1 MKKQNFQEALHSLI
15 GFNVSI
21 ISDDKTVHDGVV
33 LDVKSDFI
41 VIQMNPDKPC
51 YFNLNQVY
59 ALSKNTKEFQVQ
71 ILDHELTQKQSF
83 TELIN
88 ELKGHWVT
96 INRENNL
103 SLDGFLSTVTNDYIV
118 LLNKDKQLYIQLS
131 NILYI
136 FKGIENKESSENKQQ
151 ENKDGKTENKQSES
165 DQVKESDSM
174 LMEDTEVNS
183 KEKEEPVEEK
193 QEQAILTIGKEEQPL
208 PTEISAY
215 PEVLSVVKEEPVEE
229 KQEQAILTI
238 GKEEQPLP
246 TEISAYP
253 EVLSVVKEEPVE
265 EKQEQAI
272 LTIGKEGPTSPT
284 ERSTHAEVLSDVRE
298 EQTVQSSVNEVNK
311 NQSNVKK
318 STNKYKKQKSTE
330 KKKKSEKENPSESN
344 PEISAHPEVLS
355 NVREELTLQS
365 TVNEVNK
372 DQSNVIKKSADK
384 KYKKQ
389 KSREKKKKEGK
400 KENPSVTN
408 NKDRQDEIQENL
420 TEVFRNSSPQE
431 MNEQSAKKNDLKE
444 KRKLIDKKCYELIKS
459 TEKMSTDNGNQ
470 KNEYYSLMKF
480 AEKMHGKLKA
490 KRSKP

>member
-59 ALSKNTKEFQVQ
+59 ALSKNTKEFQAQ
-71 ILDHELTQKQSF
+71 ILDQEPTQKQSF

-88 ELKGHWVT
+88 ELKGNWVT
-96 INRENNL
+96 VKRDNNL
-103 SLDGFLSTVTNDYIV
+103 TFDGFLSTVTNNYIV
-118 LLNKDKQLYIQLS
+118 LINKDKQLYVQLS

-136 FKGIENKESSENKQQ
+136 FKGIDNKESSENKQQ
-151 ENKDGKTENKQSES
+151 ENKDEKTESKQAEG
-165 DQVKESDSM
+165 DQAKESDSK
-174 LMEDTEVNS
+174 LMEDAEVNS

-208 PTEISAY
+208 STEISA
-215 PEVLSVVKEEPVEE
+215 L
-229 KQEQAILTI
+229 
-238 GKEEQPLP
+238 
-246 TEISAYP
+246 P

-272 LTIGKEGPTSPT
+272 LTIGKEGPASPT

-298 EQTVQSSVNEVNK
+298 EPTVQSSVNEVNK

-330 KKKKSEKENPSESN
+330 KKKKSKKEKASETN

-355 NVREELTLQS
+355 NVREEPTFQS

-384 KYKKQ
+384 NKKQ

-408 NKDRQDEIQENL
+408 NKDRHDEIQENL
-420 TEVFRNSSPQE
+420 TEVFRESNPQE
-431 MNEQSAKKNDLKE
+431 MNDQSAKKNDLKE
-444 KRKLIDKKCYELIKS
+444 KRKLIDKKCYELMKS
-459 TEKMSTDNGNQ
+459 TEKMNTDNGNQ
-470 KNEYYSLMKF
+470 KNEYYSLTKF
-480 AEKMHGKLKA
+480 AERMQGKLKA
-490 KRSKP
+490 KRLKP

>member
-59 ALSKNTKEFQVQ
+59 ALSKNTKEFQAQ
-71 ILDHELTQKQSF
+71 ILDHEPTQKQSF

-96 INRENNL
+96 VKRDNNL
-103 SLDGFLSTVTNDYIV
+103 TFDGFLSTVTNNYIV
-118 LLNKDKQLYIQLS
+118 LINKDKQLYVQLS

-136 FKGIENKESSENKQQ
+136 FKGIDNKESSDNKQQ
-151 ENKDGKTENKQSES
+151 ENKDEKTESKQAEG
-165 DQVKESDSM
+165 DQAKESDSK
-174 LMEDTEVNS
+174 LMEDAEVNS

-193 QEQAILTIGKEEQPL
+193 QEQAILTIGKEGPAS
-208 PTEISAY
+208 PTEISAL
-215 PEVLSVVKEEPVEE
+215 PEVLSF
-229 KQEQAILTI
+229 
-238 GKEEQPLP
+238 
-246 TEISAYP
+246 
-253 EVLSVVKEEPVE
+253 VKEEPVE

-272 LTIGKEGPTSPT
+272 LTIGKEGPALPT
-284 ERSTHAEVLSDVRE
+284 ERSTHPEVLSDVRE
-298 EQTVQSSVNEVNK
+298 EPTVQSSVNEVNK
-311 NQSNVKK
+311 DQSNVKK

-330 KKKKSEKENPSESN
+330 KKKNKSK
-344 PEISAHPEVLS
+344 
-355 NVREELTLQS
+355 
-365 TVNEVNK
+365 K
-372 DQSNVIKKSADK
+372 DVKKSTNK
-384 KYKKQ
+384 NKKQ
-389 KSREKKKKEGK
+389 KSREKKKKESK

-420 TEVFRNSSPQE
+420 TEVFRESNPQE

-444 KRKLIDKKCYELIKS
+444 KRKLIDKKCYELMKS
-459 TEKMSTDNGNQ
+459 TEKMNTDNGNQ
-470 KNEYYSLMKF
+470 KNEYYSLTKF
-480 AEKMHGKLKA
+480 AERMQGKLKA
-490 KRSKP
+490 KRLKP

>member
-59 ALSKNTKEFQVQ
+59 ALSKNTKEFQAQ
-71 ILDHELTQKQSF
+71 MIDHEPTQKQSF

-88 ELKGHWVT
+88 ELKGNWVT
-96 INRENNL
+96 VKRDNNL
-103 SLDGFLSTVTNDYIV
+103 TFDGFLSTVTNNYIV
-118 LLNKDKQLYIQLS
+118 LINKDKQLYVQLS

-136 FKGIENKESSENKQQ
+136 FNGIDNKESSDNKQQ
-151 ENKDGKTENKQSES
+151 ENKDEKTESKQSEG
-165 DQVKESDSM
+165 DQAKESDSK
-174 LMEDTEVNS
+174 LMEDAEVNS
-183 KEKEEPVEEK
+183 KEKEEPVEQK

-208 PTEISAY
+208 STEISAL
-215 PEVLSVVKEEPVEE
+215 PEVLSFVKEEPVE
-229 KQEQAILTI
+229 Q
-238 GKEEQPLP
+238 
-246 TEISAYP
+246 
-253 EVLSVVKEEPVE
+253 
-265 EKQEQAI
+265 KQEQAI
-272 LTIGKEGPTSPT
+272 LTIGKEGPALPT
-284 ERSTHAEVLSDVRE
+284 ERSTHPEVLSDVRE
-298 EQTVQSSVNEVNK
+298 EPTVQSSVNEVNK

-330 KKKKSEKENPSESN
+330 KKKKSKKEKASETN

-355 NVREELTLQS
+355 NVREEPTFQS

-400 KENPSVTN
+400 KEMPSETN
-408 NKDRQDEIQENL
+408 KKNIQGAIQENL
-420 TEVFRNSSPQE
+420 TEVFRESSPQE

-444 KRKLIDKKCYELIKS
+444 KRKLIDKKCYELMKS
-459 TEKMSTDNGNQ
+459 TEKMNTDNGNQ
-470 KNEYYSLMKF
+470 KNEYYSLTKF
-480 AEKMHGKLKA
+480 AERMHGKLKA

>member
-59 ALSKNTKEFQVQ
+59 ALSKNTKEFQAQ
-71 ILDHELTQKQSF
+71 ILDHEPTQKQSF

-96 INRENNL
+96 VKRDNNL
-103 SLDGFLSTVTNDYIV
+103 SFDGFLSTVTNNYIV
-118 LLNKDKQLYIQLS
+118 LINKDKQLYVQLS

-151 ENKDGKTENKQSES
+151 ENKDEKTESKQAEG
-165 DQVKESDSM
+165 DQAKESDSK
-174 LMEDTEVNS
+174 LMEDAEVNS

-193 QEQAILTIGKEEQPL
+193 QEQAILTIGKEGPAS
-208 PTEISAY
+208 PTEISAH
-215 PEVLSVVKEEPVEE
+215 PEVLSVVKEEQVGQ
-229 KQEQAILTI
+229 KQEQ
-238 GKEEQPLP
+238 G
-246 TEISAYP
+246 
-253 EVLSVVKEEPVE
+253 
-265 EKQEQAI
+265 I
-272 LTIGKEGPTSPT
+272 LTIGKEGPASPT
-284 ERSTHAEVLSDVRE
+284 EISTHAEVLSDVRE
-298 EQTVQSSVNEVNK
+298 EPTVQSSVNEVNK

-318 STNKYKKQKSTE
+318 STNKYKKRKSTE
-330 KKKKSEKENPSESN
+330 KNKNKSKKDVKKS
-344 PEISAHPEVLS
+344 
-355 NVREELTLQS
+355 T
-365 TVNEVNK
+365 
-372 DQSNVIKKSADK
+372 DK
-384 KYKKQ
+384 NNKQ
-389 KSREKKKKEGK
+389 KSREKKKKESK

-420 TEVFRNSSPQE
+420 TEVFRESNPQE

-444 KRKLIDKKCYELIKS
+444 KRKLIDKKCYELMKS
-459 TEKMSTDNGNQ
+459 TEKMNTDNGNQ
-470 KNEYYSLMKF
+470 KNEYYSLTKF
-480 AEKMHGKLKA
+480 AERMQGKLKA
-490 KRSKP
+490 KRLKP

>member
-59 ALSKNTKEFQVQ
+59 ALSKNTKEFQAQ
-71 ILDHELTQKQSF
+71 ILDQEPTQKQSF

-96 INRENNL
+96 VKRDNNL
-103 SLDGFLSTVTNDYIV
+103 TFDGFLSTVTNNYIV
-118 LLNKDKQLYIQLS
+118 LLNKDKQLYVQLS

-136 FKGIENKESSENKQQ
+136 FNGIENKKSSDNKQQ
-151 ENKDGKTENKQSES
+151 ENKDEKTESKQSEG
-165 DQVKESDSM
+165 DQAKESDSK
-174 LMEDTEVNS
+174 LMEVAEVNS

-208 PTEISAY
+208 STEISA
-215 PEVLSVVKEEPVEE
+215 L
-229 KQEQAILTI
+229 
-238 GKEEQPLP
+238 
-246 TEISAYP
+246 P

-272 LTIGKEGPTSPT
+272 LTIGKEGPASPT

-298 EQTVQSSVNEVNK
+298 EPTVQSSVNEVNK

-330 KKKKSEKENPSESN
+330 KKKKSKKEKASETN

-355 NVREELTLQS
+355 NVREEPTFQS

-372 DQSNVIKKSADK
+372 DKSADK
-384 KYKKQ
+384 NKKQ

-400 KENPSVTN
+400 KENPSVTKDRQDEIQENLTEVFRESSPQEMNEQSN

-420 TEVFRNSSPQE
+420 TEVFRESNPQE
-431 MNEQSAKKNDLKE
+431 MNDQSAKKNDLKE
-444 KRKLIDKKCYELIKS
+444 KRKLIDKKCYELMKS
-459 TEKMSTDNGNQ
+459 TEKMNTDNVNQ
-470 KNEYYSLMKF
+470 KNEYYSLTKF
-480 AEKMHGKLKA
+480 AERMQGKLKA
-490 KRSKP
+490 KRLKP

>member
-59 ALSKNTKEFQVQ
+59 ALSKNTKEFQAQ
-71 ILDHELTQKQSF
+71 MIDHEPTQKQSF

-88 ELKGHWVT
+88 ELKGNWVT
-96 INRENNL
+96 VKRDNNL
-103 SLDGFLSTVTNDYIV
+103 TFDGFLSTVTNNYIV
-118 LLNKDKQLYIQLS
+118 LLNKDKQLYVQLS

-136 FKGIENKESSENKQQ
+136 FKGIENKESSENKKQ
-151 ENKDGKTENKQSES
+151 ENKDEKTESKQAEG
-165 DQVKESDSM
+165 DQAKESDSK
-174 LMEDTEVNS
+174 LMEDAEVNS

-193 QEQAILTIGKEEQPL
+193 QEQAILTIGKEEQPVS
-208 PTEISAY
+208 TEISAL
-215 PEVLSVVKEEPVEE
+215 PEVLSF
-229 KQEQAILTI
+229 
-238 GKEEQPLP
+238 
-246 TEISAYP
+246 
-253 EVLSVVKEEPVE
+253 VKEEPVE

-272 LTIGKEGPTSPT
+272 LTIGKEGPASPT
-284 ERSTHAEVLSDVRE
+284 ERSTHPEVLSDVRE
-298 EQTVQSSVNEVNK
+298 EPTVQSSNEVNK
-311 NQSNVKK
+311 NQSIVKK

-330 KKKKSEKENPSESN
+330 KKKKSKKEKASETN

-355 NVREELTLQS
+355 NVREEPTFQS

-372 DQSNVIKKSADK
+372 DQSNVIEKSADK

-389 KSREKKKKEGK
+389 KSHEKKKKESK

-420 TEVFRNSSPQE
+420 TEVFRESSPQE

-444 KRKLIDKKCYELIKS
+444 KRKLIDKKCYELMKS
-459 TEKMSTDNGNQ
+459 TEKMNTDNGNQ
-470 KNEYYSLMKF
+470 KNEYYSLTKF
-480 AEKMHGKLKA
+480 AERMQGKLKA
-490 KRSKP
+490 KRLKP

>member
-59 ALSKNTKEFQVQ
+59 ALSKNTKEFQAQ
-71 ILDHELTQKQSF
+71 ILDHEPTQKQSF

-96 INRENNL
+96 VKRDNNL
-103 SLDGFLSTVTNDYIV
+103 TFDGFLSTVTNNYIV
-118 LLNKDKQLYIQLS
+118 LINKDKQLYVQLS

-136 FKGIENKESSENKQQ
+136 FKGIDNKESSDNKQQ
-151 ENKDGKTENKQSES
+151 ENKDEKTESKQAEG
-165 DQVKESDSM
+165 DQAKESDSK

-183 KEKEEPVEEK
+183 RE
-193 QEQAILTIGKEEQPL
+193 
-208 PTEISAY
+208 
-215 PEVLSVVKEEPVEE
+215 
-229 KQEQAILTI
+229 
-238 GKEEQPLP
+238 
-246 TEISAYP
+246 
-253 EVLSVVKEEPVE
+253 KEEPVE

-272 LTIGKEGPTSPT
+272 LTIGKEGPASPTEISAHPEVLSVMKEEQIGQKQEQGILTIGKEGPASPT

-298 EQTVQSSVNEVNK
+298 EPTVQSSVNEVNK

-330 KKKKSEKENPSESN
+330 KNKNKSKKDVKKS
-344 PEISAHPEVLS
+344 
-355 NVREELTLQS
+355 T
-365 TVNEVNK
+365 
-372 DQSNVIKKSADK
+372 DK
-384 KYKKQ
+384 NNKQ
-389 KSREKKKKEGK
+389 KSRAKKKKESK
-400 KENPSVTN
+400 KENPSVT
-408 NKDRQDEIQENL
+408 KVRQDEIQENL
-420 TEVFRNSSPQE
+420 TEVFRESSPQE

-444 KRKLIDKKCYELIKS
+444 KRKLIDKKCYELMKS
-459 TEKMSTDNGNQ
+459 TEKMNTDNGNQ

-480 AEKMHGKLKA
+480 AERMQGKLKA
-490 KRSKP
+490 KRLKP

>member
-59 ALSKNTKEFQVQ
+59 ALSKSTKEFQAQ
-71 ILDHELTQKQSF
+71 ILDQEPTQKQSF

-96 INRENNL
+96 VKRDNNL
-103 SLDGFLSTVTNDYIV
+103 TFDGFLSTVTNNYIV
-118 LLNKDKQLYIQLS
+118 LLNKDKQLYVQLS

-136 FKGIENKESSENKQQ
+136 FNGIENKKSADNKQQ
-151 ENKDGKTENKQSES
+151 ENKDEKTESKQSEG
-165 DQVKESDSM
+165 DQAKESDSK
-174 LMEDTEVNS
+174 LMEVAEVNS

-193 QEQAILTIGKEEQPL
+193 QEQAILTIGKE
-208 PTEISAY
+208 
-215 PEVLSVVKEEPVEE
+215 
-229 KQEQAILTI
+229 
-238 GKEEQPLP
+238 
-246 TEISAYP
+246 
-253 EVLSVVKEEPVE
+253 
-265 EKQEQAI
+265 
-272 LTIGKEGPTSPT
+272 GPASPT
-284 ERSTHAEVLSDVRE
+284 ERSTHPEVLSDVRE
-298 EQTVQSSVNEVNK
+298 EPTVQSSVNEVNK

-330 KKKKSEKENPSESN
+330 KNKNKSKKDVKKS
-344 PEISAHPEVLS
+344 
-355 NVREELTLQS
+355 T
-365 TVNEVNK
+365 
-372 DQSNVIKKSADK
+372 DK
-384 KYKKQ
+384 NKKQ
-389 KSREKKKKEGK
+389 KSSEKKKKESK

-420 TEVFRNSSPQE
+420 TEVFRESNPQE

-444 KRKLIDKKCYELIKS
+444 KRKLIDKKCYELMKS
-459 TEKMSTDNGNQ
+459 TEKMNTDNGNQ
-470 KNEYYSLMKF
+470 KTEYYSLTKF
-480 AEKMHGKLKA
+480 AERMQGKLKA
-490 KRSKP
+490 KRLKP

>member
-59 ALSKNTKEFQVQ
+59 ALSNNTKEFQAQ
-71 ILDHELTQKQSF
+71 ILDHEPTQKQSF

-96 INRENNL
+96 VKRDNNL
-103 SLDGFLSTVTNDYIV
+103 TFDGFLSTVTNNYIV
-118 LLNKDKQLYIQLS
+118 LINKDKQLYVQLS

-136 FKGIENKESSENKQQ
+136 FKGIDNKESSDNKQQ
-151 ENKDGKTENKQSES
+151 ENKDEKTESKQAEG
-165 DQVKESDSM
+165 DQAKESDSK
-174 LMEDTEVNS
+174 LMEDAEVNS

-193 QEQAILTIGKEEQPL
+193 QEQAILTIGKEGPAS
-208 PTEISAY
+208 PTEISAH
-215 PEVLSVVKEEPVEE
+215 PEVLSVMKEEQVGE
-229 KQEQAILTI
+229 KQEQAIL
-238 GKEEQPLP
+238 KEEQPLSI
-246 TEISAYP
+246 EISALP
-253 EVLSVVKEEPVE
+253 
-265 EKQEQAI
+265 
-272 LTIGKEGPTSPT
+272 
-284 ERSTHAEVLSDVRE
+284 EVLSDVRE
-298 EQTVQSSVNEVNK
+298 EPTVQSSVNEVNK

-330 KKKKSEKENPSESN
+330 KNKNKSKKDVK
-344 PEISAHPEVLS
+344 
-355 NVREELTLQS
+355 QS
-365 TVNEVNK
+365 T
-372 DQSNVIKKSADK
+372 DK
-384 KYKKQ
+384 NKKQ
-389 KSREKKKKEGK
+389 KSHEKKKKESK

-420 TEVFRNSSPQE
+420 TEVFRESNPQE

-444 KRKLIDKKCYELIKS
+444 KRKLIDKKCYELMKS
-459 TEKMSTDNGNQ
+459 TEKMNTDNGNQ
-470 KNEYYSLMKF
+470 KNEYYSLTKF
-480 AEKMHGKLKA
+480 AERMQGKLKA
-490 KRSKP
+490 KRLKP